1 MYDLVVHATGK
12 EVHTNRYY
20 GRDIAEMYFEMAY
33 DCDNVY
39 SVELVSAETG
49 EILHTKCKG

>member
-33 DCDNVY
+33 NCDNVY

-49 EILHTKCKG
+49 EILHMKCKG

>member
-1 MYDLVVHATGK
+1 MYDLIVRTT
-12 EVHTNRYY
+12 EIETHTNSYY
-20 GRDIAEMYFEMAY
+20 DRDIAETYFEMAY

-39 SVELVSAETG
+39 SVDLVNAETG

>member
-1 MYDLVVHATGK
+1 MYDLIVRMTEMK
-12 EVHTNRYY
+12 THTNSYY
-20 GRDIAEMYFEMAY
+20 DRDIAETYFEMAY

-39 SVELVSAETG
+39 SVDLVSAETG

>member
-49 EILHTKCKG
+49 EILHIKCKG

>member
-1 MYDLVVHATGK
+1 MYDLIVRMTEMK
-12 EVHTNRYY
+12 THTNSYY
-20 GRDIAEMYFEMAY
+20 DRDIAETYFEMAY

-39 SVELVSAETG
+39 SVDLVNAKTG

>member
-39 SVELVSAETG
+39 SVDLVNAETG

>member
-1 MYDLVVHATGK
+1 MYDLIVRTTEMK
-12 EVHTNRYY
+12 THTNSYY
-20 GRDIAEMYFEMAY
+20 DRDIAETYFEMAY

-39 SVELVSAETG
+39 SVNLVSAETG

>member
-49 EILHTKCKG
+49 EILHMKGKG

>member
-39 SVELVSAETG
+39 SVEIVSAETG
-49 EILHTKCKG
+49 EILHMKCKG

>member
-1 MYDLVVHATGK
+1 MYDLVVHTT
-12 EVHTNRYY
+12 ERETRTNRYY

-33 DCDNVY
+33 DCDNVD

-49 EILHTKCKG
+49 ELLHMKCKG

>member
-33 DCDNVY
+33 DCDNVC

-49 EILHTKCKG
+49 EILHMKCKG